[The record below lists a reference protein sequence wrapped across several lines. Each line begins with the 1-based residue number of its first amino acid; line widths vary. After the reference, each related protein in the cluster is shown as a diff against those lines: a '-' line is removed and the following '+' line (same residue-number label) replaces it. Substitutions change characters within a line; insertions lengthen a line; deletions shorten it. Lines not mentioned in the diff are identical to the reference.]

1 MAMLLADVGG
11 TNARLALARN
21 GVIDE
26 SSITRYRGDDYDSFD
41 KVVQTYLAE
50 QDNPRLSAVCVAVA
64 GPVSGGK
71 ASLTNRDWDFS
82 EDRLARLTDWRNA
95 A

>member
-21 GVIDE
+21 GVSDE

-71 ASLTNRDWDFS
+71 ASLTNRDWIS
-82 EDRLARLTDWRNA
+82 RKIGWRG
-95 A
+95 

>member
-21 GVIDE
+21 GVSDE

-71 ASLTNRDWDFS
+71 AYEAPIPTG
-82 EDRLARLTDWRNA
+82 A
-95 A
+95 AAHA